1 MSTTMTPDEWLADFE
16 AKTAELQRNAA
27 TFRRNLESA
36 GTTVTTEDKSVTVT
50 VAPNG
55 ALLDLKIEGQAEL
68 ATKIL
73 ALTRT
78 AREQA
83 ATNVLDEF
91 RQVAG
96 SHANQLDTDVSVP
109 ALPAPEQKSVSRFHG
124 EDEDFSEKAVYRK
137 ESW

>member
-1 MSTTMTPDEWLADFE
+1 MTPDEWLADFE

-27 TFRRNLESA
+27 AFRRNLETA
-36 GTTVTTEDKSVTVT
+36 GTTVTTEDKAVTVT
-50 VAPNG
+50 VASNG
-55 ALLDLKIEGQAEL
+55 ALLDLKIEGNAEL
-68 ATKIL
+68 AGKIL

-91 RQVAG
+91 RQVTG
-96 SHANQLDTDVSVP
+96 SHANELDTDVSI
-109 ALPAPEQKSVSRFHG
+109 PAPPAHEQPKKAAQPEH
-124 EDEDFSEKAVYRK
+124 EDFSEKTVYRK

>member
-1 MSTTMTPDEWLADFE
+1 MTPDEWLADFE

-27 TFRRNLESA
+27 AFRRNIESA

-55 ALLDLKIEGQAEL
+55 ALLDLKIEGNTEL
-68 ATKIL
+68 SAKIL
-73 ALTRT
+73 GLMKS

-91 RQVAG
+91 RQVTG
-96 SHANQLDTDVSVP
+96 SHANELDTDVSVP
-109 ALPAPEQKSVSRFHG
+109 APPSPEQPKAQPQR
-124 EDEDFSEKAVYRK
+124 EEEDFSETAVYRK
-137 ESW
+137 DGW

>member
-1 MSTTMTPDEWLADFE
+1 MSTMMTPDEWLADFE
-16 AKTAELQRNAA
+16 TKTAELQRNAA
-27 TFRRNLESA
+27 AFRRNLESS
-36 GTTVTTEDKSVTVT
+36 GTAVTTEDKSVTVT

-55 ALLDLKIEGQAEL
+55 ALLDLKIEGNTEL

-73 ALTRT
+73 ALTRS

-91 RQVAG
+91 RQVTG
-96 SHANQLDTDVSVP
+96 SHVNELDTDVSVP
-109 ALPAPEQKSVSRFHG
+109 TPPAPEQQKKAAQP
-124 EDEDFSEKAVYRK
+124 EEDFSEKTVYRK

>member
-1 MSTTMTPDEWLADFE
+1 MSTKMTPDEWLADFE

-27 TFRRNLESA
+27 AFRRNLESA

-55 ALLDLKIEGQAEL
+55 ALLDLKIEGHTDL
-68 ATKIL
+68 ATKVL
-73 ALTRT
+73 AITRT

-96 SHANQLDTDVSVP
+96 NHANELDTDVSVP
-109 ALPAPEQKSVSRFHG
+109 APPAPETQQQKPVQP
-124 EDEDFSEKAVYRK
+124 DEDFSEKTVYRK

>member
-1 MSTTMTPDEWLADFE
+1 MTPDQWLADFE

-27 TFRRNLESA
+27 AFRRNLESA
-36 GTTVTTEDKSVTVT
+36 GTTVTTDDKSVTVT
-50 VAPNG
+50 VASNG
-55 ALLDLKIEGQAEL
+55 ALLDLKIEGDTEL
-68 ATKIL
+68 ATKIM

-91 RQVAG
+91 RHVAG
-96 SHANQLDTDVSVP
+96 SHANELDADVSVP
-109 ALPAPEQKSVSRFHG
+109 GPPEQKPAAKPQR
-124 EDEDFSEKAVYRK
+124 EDDDFSEKTVYRR

>member
-1 MSTTMTPDEWLADFE
+1 MTPDEWLADFE

-27 TFRRNLESA
+27 AFRRNLESA
-36 GTTVTTEDKSVTVT
+36 GTTVTTEDRSVTIT

-55 ALLDLKIEGQAEL
+55 ALLDLKIEGNGEL
-68 ATKIL
+68 AGKIL
-73 ALTRT
+73 ALVRS

-91 RQVAG
+91 RQVTG
-96 SHANQLDTDVSVP
+96 SHANELDTDVSVP
-109 ALPAPEQKSVSRFHG
+109 APPAPEQPKKAQP
-124 EDEDFSEKAVYRK
+124 ENEDFSEKTVYRK

>member
-1 MSTTMTPDEWLADFE
+1 MTPDEWLADFE

-27 TFRRNLESA
+27 AFRRNLESA

-55 ALLDLKIEGQAEL
+55 ALLDLKIEGHPDL
-68 ATKIL
+68 TTKIL
-73 ALTRT
+73 AVTRT

-91 RQVAG
+91 RQVTG
-96 SHANQLDTDVSVP
+96 NHANELDTDVSVP
-109 ALPAPEQKSVSRFHG
+109 APPAPETQQQKPVQP
-124 EDEDFSEKAVYRK
+124 DEDFSEKTVYRK